1 MQNIM
6 KGFLYTLLFVFILSL
21 VCVVTCPDKDAHS
34 EALMK
39 LFNVAWQTELAEIT
53 TNENEGWMM
62 LGSALG
68 SGVAEYIIDKQLI
81 VDNYFV
87 CSIGRFNYD
96 GEENIVSLGVL
107 NHIFTKSEEDLLRE
121 LEDRE

>member
-1 MQNIM
+1 M

-39 LFNVAWQTELAEIT
+39 LFNVAWQTELSEIT
-53 TNENEGWMM
+53 TNENEGWMI
-62 LGSALG
+62 LGSTLG
-68 SGVAEYIIDKQLI
+68 SGVAEYIIDKHLI

>member
-1 MQNIM
+1 M

-34 EALMK
+34 DALMN
-39 LFNVAWQTELAEIT
+39 LFNVAWQTELSEIT
-53 TNENEGWMM
+53 TNENEGLLM

-68 SGVAEYIIDKQLI
+68 TGVAEYVIDKHLI

-96 GEENIVSLGVL
+96 GEENIVSLGIL

-121 LEDRE
+121 LEDRK

>member
-1 MQNIM
+1 M

-21 VCVVTCPDKDAHS
+21 VCVVTCPDKNAHS

-39 LFNVAWQTELAEIT
+39 LFNVAYQAELAEIT
-53 TNENEGWMM
+53 TDKNEGWMM

-68 SGVAEYIIDKQLI
+68 SGIAEYIIDKQLI

-121 LEDRE
+121 MEDRK